1 MWVNSRVAAEFFG
14 INNKSVEKAACR
26 AKKAGKKFCSIKSNI
41 LLFDYIGGNRGG
53 ASGKTLRIDIDE
65 RIYPEIVERI
75 SKTREGESYDVPYNA
90 ASGAKSGKGAGADDE
105 GADELGGRDGANAKG
120 DRRASNGAKEAGESE
135 NARDKSKESAGR
147 ICDEDA
153 RDGLCD
159 KSNKT
164 RNIWIQEEVKSDE
177 QCGNDSNG
185 YVLAI
190 SCSNDKLENIDNG
203 NGCAATG
210 TMYGSSTTNN
220 SGNSLA
226 NLPLIATCSDKKRAD
241 ALYKRAIVL
250 EWDKAKGKIDESSFI
265 EYLNTSNKYPIK
277 VSSNKLYDWQR
288 KFKRGGLDALVDSRS
303 NNKTLKLEELGLS
316 DKCDELIKSS
326 VGKGRIN
333 ITNIYKMLNYY
344 YITSQMS
351 QAHLG
356 DQPHRLDP
364 ALKTK
369 IAKSDQKTLVTSQI
383 GELSFDEFLAKKDE
397 CVSYEVVNRY
407 VNNYLKKNKFLKNL
421 ILYGE
426 DGVIGRQMPAL
437 GVSNWAVRTINEV
450 VEIDA
455 SPLDMICNASDICK
469 SIGYEAVNNI
479 FSSKE
484 EFESYVRQWQK
495 RYTIIAL
502 IDTYSGVAS
511 FHISDSENSLAIAR
525 AVAKYIIR
533 YGKPKTIKGDNGKA
547 FKSEYISSVL
557 GSLEIRYEAVRAYS
571 GWLKPYVERNF
582 RALQHSFSEN
592 LAGYIGHNITERQAI
607 EFFYS
612 KKERRLKK
620 GVKTNI
626 AKLKELSEVQN
637 LMDLYAENFLNARYL
652 ERLNKSCNEAYNEKI
667 NDAVAMDAISL
678 SARLSKKELKHVSKK
693 GVSVGG
699 VNFYNVQM
707 FNYERV
713 IIRENID
720 NINECFVWDED
731 DKKFI
736 GVANVLD
743 MDEGVSVEEAKAA
756 RKLFSK
762 RLRDIKADAS
772 EARDKS
778 QEEFKQMVMG
788 LEAKR
793 ALKPELKGAN
803 NESKEIE
810 AAQKSS
816 RSLTKNRAL
825 DDDLLAVAGSDVKKE
840 KKIKSWQEIVNETN

>member
-14 INNKSVEKAACR
+14 VSDRAIQKSVLKASQQ
-26 AKKAGKKFCSIKSNI
+26 GKKICSIKSNI
-41 LLFDYIGGNRGG
+41 LNFIYIDGIGRGG
-53 ASGKTLRIDIDE
+53 RTLQIWIDE
-65 RIYPEIVERI
+65 RFYPEIVERI
-75 SKTREGESYDVPYNA
+75 SKTRKGESYDVPYNA

-105 GADELGGRDGANAKG
+105 GADELGGRDGANANG

-135 NARDKSKESAGR
+135 DARDKSKEGIRR
-147 ICDEDA
+147 ICNEDA

-164 RNIWIQEEVKSDE
+164 RNIWIQEEVKRDE

-210 TMYGSSTTNN
+210 TMYGSSANN
-220 SGNSLA
+220 SGNSFA
-226 NLPLIATCSDKKRAD
+226 NLPLIATCSEGKRAD
-241 ALYKRAIVL
+241 ALCKRAIVL

-265 EYLNTSNKYPIK
+265 EYLNTSNKYTIK

-288 KFKRGGLDALVDSRS
+288 KFKMGGLDALVDSRS
-303 NNKTLKLEELGLS
+303 NNKSLKIEELGLS
-316 DKCDELIKSS
+316 DKCDELIKSN

-333 ITNIYKMLNYY
+333 ITNIYKVLNYY
-344 YITSQMS
+344 YT
-351 QAHLG
+351 
-356 DQPHRLDP
+356 
-364 ALKTK
+364 
-369 IAKSDQKTLVTSQI
+369 TSQI

-407 VNNYLKKNKFLKNL
+407 VNNYLKKNKLLKNL

-547 FKSEYISSVL
+547 FKSEYMSSVL

-626 AKLKELSEVQN
+626 AKLKELSEVQE

-652 ERLNKSCNEAYNEKI
+652 ERLNKTCNEAYNEKI

-678 SARLSKKELKHVSKK
+678 SARLSKKELKHVNKK

-699 VNFYNVQM
+699 VNFYNAQM
-707 FNYERV
+707 FGYERV
-713 IIRENID
+713 TIRENID

-743 MDEGVSVEEAKAA
+743 MNEGVSVEEAKAA

-793 ALKPELKGAN
+793 ALKPELKGVN
-803 NESKEIE
+803 NEGKEIE

-816 RSLTKNRAL
+816 RSLTKNRAF

>member
-1 MWVNSRVAAEFFG
+1 MWVNSRVAAEFLA
-14 INNKSVEKAACR
+14 IKYDALVKAVKRAEKS
-26 AKKAGKKFCSIKSNI
+26 GKKFCSIKPNI
-41 LLFDYIGGNRGG
+41 LGFMYIDGIGRGG
-53 ASGKTLRIDIDE
+53 RTLQIWIDE

-75 SKTREGESYDVPYNA
+75 SKTREGESYDVPYDA
-90 ASGAKSGKGAGADDE
+90 ANGAKSGKGAGADDE
-105 GADELGGRDGANAKG
+105 GAYELGGRDGANANS
-120 DRRASNGAKEAGESE
+120 DRRASNGAKEAGESGD
-135 NARDKSKESAGR
+135 ARDKSKESIRR

-177 QCGNDSNG
+177 QCGNDSNDG
-185 YVLAI
+185 LLVEPCGNGVLEKI
-190 SCSNDKLENIDNG
+190 NDG

-210 TMYGSSTTNN
+210 TMYRSSANN

-226 NLPLIATCSDKKRAD
+226 NLPLIATCSEEKRAD
-241 ALYKRAIVL
+241 ALCKRAIVL

-333 ITNIYKMLNYY
+333 ITNIHKMLNYY
-344 YITSQMS
+344 YIN
-351 QAHLG
+351 
-356 DQPHRLDP
+356 
-364 ALKTK
+364 
-369 IAKSDQKTLVTSQI
+369 SQI

-469 SIGYEAVNNI
+469 SIGYETVNNI

-533 YGKPKTIKGDNGKA
+533 YGKPKMIKGDNGKA
-547 FKSEYISSVL
+547 FKSEYMSSVL

-626 AKLKELSEVQN
+626 AKLKELSEVQK

-652 ERLNKSCNEAYNEKI
+652 ERLGKTCNEAYNEKI

-678 SARLSKKELKHVSKK
+678 SARLSKKELKHVNKK

-699 VNFYNVQM
+699 VNFYNAQM
-707 FNYERV
+707 FRYERV
-713 IIRENID
+713 TIRENID

-731 DKKFI
+731 DKNFI

-756 RKLFSK
+756 RKLFNK

-772 EARDKS
+772 VARDKS

-788 LEAKR
+788 LEAKK
-793 ALKPELKGAN
+793 ALKPELKGVN

-810 AAQKSS
+810 AAKKSS
-816 RSLTKNRAL
+816 RSLTNNRAL
-825 DDDLLAVAGSDVKKE
+825 DDELLAVAGSDVKKE